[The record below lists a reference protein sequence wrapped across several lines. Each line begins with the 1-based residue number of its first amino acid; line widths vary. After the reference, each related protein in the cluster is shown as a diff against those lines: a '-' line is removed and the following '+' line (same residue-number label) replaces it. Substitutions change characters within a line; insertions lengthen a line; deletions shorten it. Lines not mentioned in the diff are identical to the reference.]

1 MNDKIQKLINDLI
14 KTCPNT
20 SKITLCI
27 PMACI
32 NKVLMILAD
41 NEELLQR
48 RLYYELKQDT
58 LEFELIIYKGEL
70 YEKDV
75 KKMTDRFIVDDD
87 YYWVDT
93 LTDECFEEEYLC

>member
-1 MNDKIQKLINDLI
+1 MNGKIQKLINDLI
-14 KTCPNT
+14 KICPNT

-41 NEELLQR
+41 NEELLQKR

-70 YEKDV
+70 YEKGCEKND
-75 KKMTDRFIVDDD
+75 
-87 YYWVDT
+87 
-93 LTDECFEEEYLC
+93 

>member
-20 SKITLCI
+20 SKITLHI
-27 PMACI
+27 PIVYI

-48 RLYYELKQDT
+48 RLYYELKKDT
-58 LEFELIIYKGEL
+58 IEFELIIYKGE
-70 YEKDV
+70 YMKKDV
-75 KKMTDRFIVDDD
+75 KK
-87 YYWVDT
+87 
-93 LTDECFEEEYLC
+93 